1 MWETRERLGMNTW
14 RNAMGGG
21 SNIFLVIVTLGWG
34 LFQFLN
40 FKYYFGIYGG
50 SRGCGA
56 FENWKVRGYV

>member
-1 MWETRERLGMNTW
+1 
-14 RNAMGGG
+14 MGGG

-40 FKYYFGIYGG
+40 FKYYFGIYCG